1 MTSDP
6 PPSPEILSPAGRELL
21 RRGAAELG
29 LDIGPH
35 EAQFGRL
42 LALLRSGNERLN
54 LTALKTE
61 EDIVLKH
68 FVDSLTTLRG
78 GHLDGAYR
86 TLDLGTGAGFPA
98 LPLAIVR
105 PGLSLTPLDSIRK
118 KIDFVR
124 DTAAGLGLSN
134 VTPQVGRA
142 ETLGQSEEHR
152 ERYDRVVARA
162 VAALPVLA
170 ELALPLLRVG
180 GVFVA
185 QKGPLSEEELD
196 AGRRAA
202 GEVGGRVIEVD
213 PFTLPV
219 SGDARTLIVLEKQR
233 PTPARYPR
241 REGVPTHQPLF
252 WKAK

>member
-1 MTSDP
+1 MT
-6 PPSPEILSPAGRELL
+6 PEG
-21 RRGAAELG
+21 
-29 LDIGPH
+29 
-35 EAQFGRL
+35 
-42 LALLRSGNERLN
+42 LALLRRAAAELSLDLSAQEGQFARLLELLQAGNQRLN

-61 EDIVLKH
+61 EDIILKH
-68 FVDSLTTLRG
+68 FIDSLTTLRG
-78 GHLDGAYR
+78 GHLNGEWH

-98 LPLAIVR
+98 LPLALAQ
-105 PGLSLTPLDSIRK
+105 PDLSLVPLDSIRK
-118 KIDFVR
+118 KIEFVR
-124 DTAAGLGLSN
+124 ETAQELGLSQ
-134 VTPQVGRA
+134 VTPLVGRA

-152 ERYDRVVARA
+152 GQYDRVVARA

-180 GVFVA
+180 GLFVA
-185 QKGPLSEEELD
+185 QKGPISDEELN

-202 GEVGGRVIEVD
+202 GEVGGRVVEVD
-213 PFTLPV
+213 EFSLPI

-233 PTPARYPR
+233 PTPAKYPR

>member
-1 MTSDP
+1 MT
-6 PPSPEILSPAGRELL
+6 PEGLALL
-21 RRGAAELG
+21 RRGAEELH
-29 LDIGPH
+29 LDVTPH
-35 EAQFGRL
+35 EEQFARL
-42 LALLRSGNERLN
+42 LELLRSGNERLN
-54 LTALKTE
+54 LTALRGE

-78 GHLDGAYR
+78 GHLDGPWK

-105 PGLSLTPLDSIRK
+105 PELDLVPLDSIRK

-124 DTAAGLGLSN
+124 DTAATLGLSN

-142 ETLGQSEEHR
+142 ETLGQSGEHR

-185 QKGPLSEEELD
+185 QKGPISEEELE

-202 GEVGGRVIEVD
+202 GEVGGRVTEVD
-213 PFTLPV
+213 AFALPI

>member
-1 MTSDP
+1 MT
-6 PPSPEILSPAGRELL
+6 PEG
-21 RRGAAELG
+21 
-29 LDIGPH
+29 
-35 EAQFGRL
+35 
-42 LALLRSGNERLN
+42 LALLRRAAAELSLDLSAQEGQFAHLLELLQAGNQRLN

-61 EDIVLKH
+61 EDIILKH
-68 FVDSLTTLRG
+68 FIDSLTTLRG
-78 GHLDGAYR
+78 GHLSGEWR

-98 LPLAIVR
+98 LPLALAQ
-105 PGLSLTPLDSIRK
+105 PDLSLTPLDSIRK
-118 KIDFVR
+118 KIEFVR
-124 DTAAGLGLSN
+124 ETAQELGLSQ
-134 VTPQVGRA
+134 VTPLVGRA

-152 ERYDRVVARA
+152 GQYDRVVARA

-180 GVFVA
+180 GLFVA
-185 QKGPLSEEELD
+185 QKGPISDEELN

-202 GEVGGRVIEVD
+202 GEVGGRVVEVD
-213 PFTLPV
+213 EFSLPI

-233 PTPARYPR
+233 PTPAKYPR

>member
-1 MTSDP
+1 MT
-6 PPSPEILSPAGRELL
+6 LSPMTLAGAELL
-21 RRGAAELG
+21 RRGGAELG
-29 LDIGPH
+29 LDLTPH
-35 EAQFGRL
+35 EAQFARL
-42 LALLRSGNERLN
+42 LGLLREGNERLN

-61 EDIVLKH
+61 EDIILKH

-78 GHLDGAYR
+78 GHLDGEWK

-98 LPLAIVR
+98 LPLAIVQ
-105 PGLSLTPLDSIRK
+105 PGLDLTPLDSIRK

-124 DTAAGLGLSN
+124 ETAQALGLTQ
-134 VTPQVGRA
+134 VQPLVGRA
-142 ETLGQSEEHR
+142 ETLGQDPAHR
-152 ERYDRVVARA
+152 GQYDRVVARA

-170 ELALPLLRVG
+170 ELTLPLLRVG
-180 GVFVA
+180 GLFVA
-185 QKGPLSEEELD
+185 QKGPLTDEELE

-213 PFTLPV
+213 PFQLPI

-233 PTPARYPR
+233 PTPAKYPR

-252 WKAK
+252 WKTK

>member
-1 MTSDP
+1 MT
-6 PPSPEILSPAGRELL
+6 PEG
-21 RRGAAELG
+21 
-29 LDIGPH
+29 
-35 EAQFGRL
+35 
-42 LALLRSGNERLN
+42 LALLRRAAAELSLDLSAQEGQFSRLLELLQAGNQRLN

-61 EDIVLKH
+61 EDIILKH
-68 FVDSLTTLRG
+68 FIDSLTTLRG
-78 GHLDGAYR
+78 GHLNGEWR

-98 LPLAIVR
+98 LPLALAQ
-105 PGLSLTPLDSIRK
+105 PELSLVPLDSIRK

-124 DTAAGLGLSN
+124 ETAQALGLSQ
-134 VTPQVGRA
+134 VTPLVGRA

-152 ERYDRVVARA
+152 GQYDRVVARA

-180 GVFVA
+180 GLFVA
-185 QKGPLSEEELD
+185 QKGPISDEELN

-202 GEVGGRVIEVD
+202 GEVGGRVVEVD
-213 PFTLPV
+213 EFNLPI

-233 PTPARYPR
+233 PTPAKYPR

>member
-1 MTSDP
+1 MIPDALT
-6 PPSPEILSPAGRELL
+6 PAGRELL
-21 RRGAAELG
+21 RRGADDLG
-29 LDIGPH
+29 LDVAPH
-35 EAQFGRL
+35 EEQFARL
-42 LALLRSGNERLN
+42 LALLRAGNERLN

-78 GHLDGAYR
+78 GHLDGEWK

-98 LPLAIVR
+98 LPLAILR
-105 PGLSLTPLDSIRK
+105 PELWLTPLDSIRK

-124 DTAAGLGLSN
+124 ETAAELGLSN

-142 ETLGQSEEHR
+142 ETLGQSAEHR
-152 ERYDRVVARA
+152 EGYDRVVARA

-202 GEVGGRVIEVD
+202 GEVGGRIIEVD

-233 PTPARYPR
+233 PTPAKYPR

-252 WKAK
+252 WKAKEQSR